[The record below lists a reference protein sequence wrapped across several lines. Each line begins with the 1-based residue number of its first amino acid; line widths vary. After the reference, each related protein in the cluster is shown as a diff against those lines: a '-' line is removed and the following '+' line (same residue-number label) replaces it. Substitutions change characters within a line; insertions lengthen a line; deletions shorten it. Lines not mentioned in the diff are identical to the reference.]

1 MQTKQKIRQLLL
13 AAGIRPNR
21 RFGQHF
27 LIDLNLMQLL
37 VDCANVHKDDIVL
50 EVGCGTGSLTEVLAQ
65 RAGTVVAVEIDR
77 CLAAIA
83 KGLLADCKNVEIIN
97 CDVLK
102 SKNSINQ
109 TVVGILQAARGQHS
123 GRLLL
128 LANLPY
134 NVASPVMADLITGP
148 VTADAMFV
156 TVQKELADRMTA
168 EPGSK
173 NYGIL
178 SILLCATGEVEAV
191 RTLKPSVFWPPP
203 QVDSA
208 MISFVRL
215 TDRSNRIKDMQL
227 FTEIVRLFM
236 GHRRKTL
243 KACARL
249 ARGKLAKIDWQRVFE
264 LCSITASQR
273 PEQLGTQD
281 YVSMTNL
288 CYDHLKR

>member
-1 MQTKQKIRQLLL
+1 MQTKRKIWQLLST
-13 AAGIRPNR
+13 AGIRPNKKL
-21 RFGQHF
+21 GQHF
-27 LIDLNLMQLL
+27 LTDLNLMQLL
-37 VDCANVHKDDIVL
+37 VDCANVQKDDIVL
-50 EVGCGTGSLTEVLAQ
+50 EVGCGTGSLTETLAQ
-65 RAGTVVAVEIDR
+65 RAGTVVAVEIDHS
-77 CLAAIA
+77 LAAIA
-83 KGLLADCKNVEIIN
+83 KGQLADCKNVEIIN

-109 TVVGILQAARGQHS
+109 TVVGAIETARKKHR
-123 GRLLL
+123 GRILL

-148 VTADAMFV
+148 VTANAMFV

-168 EPGSK
+168 EPGGK

-178 SILLCATGEVEAV
+178 SILLCATGEVEVV

-215 TDRSNRIKDMQL
+215 TNKSNRIKDMQL

-249 ARGKLAKIDWQRVFE
+249 ARGKLAKIDWQRVFD
-264 LCSITASQR
+264 LCSITARQR
-273 PEQLGTQD
+273 PAQLGPQD
-281 YVSMTNL
+281 YVSITNL